1 MTQDQL
7 TTWAVDHPWPAAGIA
22 AAALALTITLA
33 WLLTRAVRQLD
44 LPPGSVL
51 VAALGAAV
59 CTAFSADT
67 SWKFA
72 EHRLGMSNPDERAAL
87 FAAGEVALL
96 ACAVMAR
103 ATKVATAVDGA
114 TGSAGVPG
122 VLVWIVTGVQVIPA
136 YTESGPVGGTV
147 RAFFGPVMAGL
158 LWHLALG
165 LEIRVAR
172 PGALSTGLPAVIGRE
187 LRERLLS
194 RLGLATRGRGAAQI
208 TRDRATATAV
218 RLASRAHLGPWGR
231 HRLAAAV
238 TRSRAAIDG
247 GQRHQLM
254 QELAARRGA
263 LELRTVPVTVPW
275 AAAVPEV
282 YPPRTPL
289 GITGAELRRLGPFDA
304 TLAVADARPDAT
316 LAEIASLCTEYGVP
330 VTQTQVQIALR
341 GRTPHEPLPVPDGHA
356 PEAVPGPDLRL
367 MLDLADEVHPEA
379 RSREPVLA
387 AALPRRHVH
396 ARIDGESEDTHRTD
410 DGATETV
417 PGAPEADTDPVL
429 AAARALDRRTRAV
442 LGRTA
447 SIRTLKSQLRIGQ
460 TRAQQL
466 RDQLDAEEAS

>member
-22 AAALALTITLA
+22 AAALALTVTLA

-208 TRDRATATAV
+208 TRDRWTARAV
-218 RLASRAHLGPWGR
+218 
-231 HRLAAAV
+231 
-238 TRSRAAIDG
+238 D
-247 GQRHQLM
+247 
-254 QELAARRGA
+254 
-263 LELRTVPVTVPW
+263 
-275 AAAVPEV
+275 
-282 YPPRTPL
+282 
-289 GITGAELRRLGPFDA
+289 
-304 TLAVADARPDAT
+304 
-316 LAEIASLCTEYGVP
+316 
-330 VTQTQVQIALR
+330 
-341 GRTPHEPLPVPDGHA
+341 
-356 PEAVPGPDLRL
+356 
-367 MLDLADEVHPEA
+367 
-379 RSREPVLA
+379 LA
-387 AALPRRHVH
+387 AALAHRQNRGFAWRTARLERRLDRAIGRAQVGASAEQRRALLQSLASRLHSRALPTLDLPSPWETREPARPVQRPEAVAYRELREMHPLDAVRTAASAHPTLTPGALRALLGEHGVVVSDTQVGMALKASTSGRTRALAGASAAGQTLFAVH
-396 ARIDGESEDTHRTD
+396 ARIDAQPDP
-410 DGATETV
+410 DGAECATDT
-417 PGAPEADTDPVL
+417 PDADEPD
-429 AAARALDRRTRAV
+429 ADADRALLPDAQRVDAAHRARH
-442 LGRTA
+442 GRPAPLRALQTG
-447 SIRTLKSQLRIGQ
+447 LRIGQ
-460 TRAQQL
+460 ARAQRMRAL
-466 RDQLDAEEAS
+466 LDAEEAS